1 MRRGFLILFVMSWPL
16 GGCASFYSAPPT
28 CDGLAR
34 RPLNR
39 SLWDWEAGTAL
50 IGPQALAVLHPAPLH
65 MAEASRPKA
74 KAAANPASPPSPV
87 AGEQTTATRGIDLAS
102 YRSCGKES

>member
-1 MRRGFLILFVMSWPL
+1 MRRRLIMMCVMAWPL
-16 GGCASFYSAPPT
+16 SGCASFYRAPPT

-39 SLWDWEAGTAL
+39 SLWDWEGATLAS
-50 IGPQALAVLHPAPLH
+50 PQALAAVP
-65 MAEASRPKA
+65 SGRIYTA
-74 KAAANPASPPSPV
+74 KAGNPSAIIALNRAPPASSM
-87 AGEQTTATRGIDLAS
+87 ASDKTNAIGRADLAS

>member
-1 MRRGFLILFVMSWPL
+1 MRRRLIMMCVMAWPL
-16 GGCASFYSAPPT
+16 GGCASFSSGPST

-39 SLWDWEAGTAL
+39 SLWDWEGATLAS
-50 IGPQALAVLHPAPLH
+50 PRALAAIPSGRIYTARAGNSSANIAPNRALSASS
-65 MAEASRPKA
+65 MASDKT
-74 KAAANPASPPSPV
+74 N
-87 AGEQTTATRGIDLAS
+87 ATGGAELAS

>member
-1 MRRGFLILFVMSWPL
+1 MRRYLLILCVMGWPL
-16 GGCASFYSAPPT
+16 GGCSSFYSAPPT

-50 IGPQALAVLHPAPLH
+50 IGPQTLGALRTAPLH
-65 MAEASRPKA
+65 MVLASRPKA
-74 KAAANPASPPSPV
+74 NGASPASSLI
-87 AGEQTTATRGIDLAS
+87 GEKTTANRGVDLAS